1 MNKMSNDKMVKIMFT
16 NISWGSYLA
25 AVVTSMVIWYAA
37 VLIKF
42 YSGNLKKILS
52 GETKIRL
59 PFFKNTKEE
68 HAVQNTIKSS
78 FSSSFETLEDA
89 EQLSIRIEQA
99 SAESAEKGFSKEQFQ
114 NYLSMLL
121 DEYPYVKI
129 SSLRENINKLMV
141 SESNKYPQLQLT
153 LSEADS
159 LWEGSVF

>member
-1 MNKMSNDKMVKIMFT
+1 MFT
-16 NISWGSYLA
+16 NISWGSYLT
-25 AVVTSMVIWYAA
+25 AVIIAMVIWYSA
-37 VLIKF
+37 VIIKF
-42 YSGNLKKILS
+42 YSGDLKKILS

-59 PFFKNTKEE
+59 TFFKTAKKE

-78 FSSSFETLEDA
+78 FSGSFETLEDA

-99 SAESAEKGFSKEQFQ
+99 AAESAEKGLSKEQFQ

-129 SSLRENINKLMV
+129 SSLKENINKLMV
-141 SESNKYPQLQLT
+141 SESSKYPPLQLT

>member
-1 MNKMSNDKMVKIMFT
+1 MFT
-16 NISWGSYLA
+16 NISWGSYLT
-25 AVVTSMVIWYAA
+25 AVGIAIAVWYSA

-42 YSGNLKKILS
+42 YSSDLKKILS

-59 PFFKNTKEE
+59 PFFKNAKKE
-68 HAVQNTIKSS
+68 HAVQNNVRSS

-89 EQLSIRIEQA
+89 EQLSLKIEQA
-99 SAESAEKGFSKEQFQ
+99 AVESAEKGLSKEQFQ

-129 SSLRENINKLMV
+129 SSLRESINKLMV
-141 SESNKYPQLQLT
+141 SESSKYPGLQLT

>member
-1 MNKMSNDKMVKIMFT
+1 MAKIMFT
-16 NISWGSYLA
+16 NISWGSYLI
-25 AVVTSMVIWYAA
+25 AVVIAIAVWYSAVI
-37 VLIKF
+37 IKF
-42 YSGNLKKILS
+42 YSEDLKKILS

-59 PFFKNTKEE
+59 PFFKNTKKE
-68 HAVQNTIKSS
+68 HGVQNTIKSS
-78 FSSSFETLEDA
+78 FSGSFETLEDA

-99 SAESAEKGFSKEQFQ
+99 AAESAEKGLSKEQFQ

-129 SSLRENINKLMV
+129 SSLKENINKLMV
-141 SESNKYPQLQLT
+141 SESSKYTQLQLT